1 MRQAKDSL
9 YEALERL
16 KPSDRFNIIDFD
28 SGFEPLF
35 DSAKMAN
42 QSHMNEAKRFIRKID
57 ADGGT
62 EMFKPIDFA
71 LKSRDSE
78 SSKFLRQIVFIT
90 DGQSGNEEAIFNNVS
105 YNIRKDR
112 FFTIGIGSAPNSYLL
127 TKLADFGRGAFTY
140 IGSQKEVRQKMNRL
154 FEMLESPALTDI
166 QVNFPPEITSEL
178 ARDVIYDLYA
188 GETITA
194 AFKMN
199 ALPDSLEISGKTIDG
214 VFNKT
219 ITIDKLSN
227 TSGVDTLWA
236 RRKIDRL
243 TDFYNNTYAQSNKD
257 SARRDITN
265 LALDYHLISHF
276 TSLVAVDIT
285 PSRPEYEELITQAII
300 KKAKAD
306 GLEKE
311 IELNEDGQ
319 LQNRDELMLALM
331 KALPKDRVKD
341 ASAQKQFE
349 MVMKSAN
356 VPASAFASMKVPD
369 KIAALVDTQVKM
381 IPSSQTATYSEL
393 LMYIGLSLLLIAII
407 LRRRLVL

>member
-1 MRQAKDSL
+1 MASL
-9 YEALERL
+9 EMKRL
-16 KPSDRFNIIDFD
+16 Y
-28 SGFEPLF
+28 
-35 DSAKMAN
+35 
-42 QSHMNEAKRFIRKID
+42 
-57 ADGGT
+57 
-62 EMFKPIDFA
+62 
-71 LKSRDSE
+71 
-78 SSKFLRQIVFIT
+78 
-90 DGQSGNEEAIFNNVS
+90 FNNVS
-105 YNIRKDR
+105 YNIRNDR

-127 TKLADFGRGAFTY
+127 TKLADFGRGAFTF
-140 IGSQKEVRQKMNRL
+140 IGSQTAVSQKMNRL

-166 QVNFPPEITSEL
+166 QVNFPPKITSEL
-178 ARDVIYDLYA
+178 AKDVIHDLYA

-227 TSGVDTLWA
+227 TSGIDTLWA

-265 LALDYHLISHF
+265 LALDYHLVSRF

-285 PSRPEYEELITQAII
+285 PSRPEHEELITQAII

-331 KALPKDRVKD
+331 KALPKDRIKD

-393 LMYIGLSLLLIAII
+393 LMYIGLSLLLIAAI
-407 LRRRLVL
+407 LRRRFAL

>member
-1 MRQAKDSL
+1 
-9 YEALERL
+9 
-16 KPSDRFNIIDFD
+16 
-28 SGFEPLF
+28 
-35 DSAKMAN
+35 
-42 QSHMNEAKRFIRKID
+42 
-57 ADGGT
+57 
-62 EMFKPIDFA
+62 
-71 LKSRDSE
+71 
-78 SSKFLRQIVFIT
+78 
-90 DGQSGNEEAIFNNVS
+90 
-105 YNIRKDR
+105 
-112 FFTIGIGSAPNSYLL
+112 
-127 TKLADFGRGAFTY
+127 
-140 IGSQKEVRQKMNRL
+140 
-154 FEMLESPALTDI
+154 
-166 QVNFPPEITSEL
+166 
-178 ARDVIYDLYA
+178 
-188 GETITA
+188 
-194 AFKMN
+194 MN

-331 KALPKDRVKD
+331 KALPEDKVKNS
-341 ASAQKQFE
+341 SAQKQFE

-393 LMYIGLSLLLIAII
+393 LMYIGLSLLLIAAI
-407 LRRRLVL
+407 LRRRLLL